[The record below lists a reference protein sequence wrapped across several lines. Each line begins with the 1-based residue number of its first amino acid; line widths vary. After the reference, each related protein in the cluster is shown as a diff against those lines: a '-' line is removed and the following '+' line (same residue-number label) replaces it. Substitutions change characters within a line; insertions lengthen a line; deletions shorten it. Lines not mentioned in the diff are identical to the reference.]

1 MEESPETKITELFSN
16 HLGIEK
22 NGLNPSMDLQKDLN
36 LSALEVAD
44 FITILENTFHIEI
57 PGEESKKWTTIA
69 DIINS
74 VADHGNFT

>member
-1 MEESPETKITELFSN
+1 MEENPETKITELFSN
-16 HLGIEK
+16 HFGIEK
-22 NGLNPSMDLQKDLN
+22 TDLNPSMDLQKDLN

-44 FITILENTFHIEI
+44 FITILENAFHIEI
-57 PGEESKKWTTIA
+57 PEEESKKWTIIA